1 MDGDLRKKVSD
12 LNLKAVLFDMD
23 GVIFNSMPFH
33 AKAWV
38 EAFASVGI
46 EFDEYNA
53 YLREG
58 MTGYATIHEMF
69 IAQKGRMATEAE
81 CKKIYAYKCKVFDS
95 FGPAEPIEG
104 IRNVLKTVKD
114 AGLEIFI
121 VTGSGQQSLFDK
133 LEHYFPGVFSEDRMV
148 TAHDVKK
155 GKPDPEP
162 YLMALAKGGLLFDE
176 AIVVENAPQGVTAG
190 VSSGILTVAVNT
202 GILKPEDLLEKGADV
217 LYNDMFEFNEAL
229 SDFIELGVKK
239 M

>member
-1 MDGDLRKKVSD
+1 MTEELRKKISD

-23 GVIFNSMPFH
+23 GVIFNSMPYH

-38 EAFASVGI
+38 DAFASVGI
-46 EFDEYNA
+46 EFDAYNA

-58 MTGYATIHEMF
+58 MTGFATINELF
-69 IAQKGRMATEAE
+69 LAQKGRVATEEE
-81 CKKIYAYKCKVFDS
+81 CKKIYNYKCKIFDS

-104 IRNVLKTVKD
+104 IRNVLKTVQD

-133 LEHYFPGVFSEDRMV
+133 LDHYFPGVFHPDRMV

-162 YLMALAKGGLLFDE
+162 YLMALAKGGYLFDE
-176 AIVVENAPQGVTAG
+176 AIVVENAPQGVLAG
-190 VSSGILTVAVNT
+190 VSAGIFTVAVNT

-217 LYNDMFEFNEAL
+217 LYNNMYEFNEAL
-229 SDFIELGVKK
+229 QDFIELGIKK
-239 M
+239 